1 MFNFELVGCSGI
13 CCLDSD
19 CGVFYLVV
27 FAPLFKQ
34 GQVPSVS
41 VYVEDVEAGEECNTK
56 TA

>member
-1 MFNFELVGCSGI
+1 MFNFELVGPNGI
-13 CCLDSD
+13 CVLDSD

-41 VYVEDVEAGEECNTK
+41 VYVEEGVQE
-56 TA
+56 